1 MTASQSS
8 TKREAE
14 RALTAAPATHW
25 PGTCTLTNRDADPWW
40 QVGLSGTWDVTA
52 IRLTSI
58 DASIDDRDHLHH
70 VDVFVGNTKCAS
82 DISVGRAATKL
93 IPCVGTG
100 NSIKVQ
106 HHQMVNTTEAIM
118 VNTTKSLTLC
128 GFAAMGT
135 KGAPGALKAAVE
147 ARAAAAKAKA
157 AAAEAKA
164 AKAKAK
170 AKAAKAKAAA
180 KRAAEPKGKGG
191 DPKGSTGGPTQ
202 PPTQPPTQ
210 SWHAKTVQKFFNET
224 WQELLPQY
232 QTRMRS
238 EIDRRVKLSMANAL
252 FWAVQKAYPVA
263 FKIAKAK
270 AGSVW
275 GSKLS
280 ALKRHV
286 KGSLRKELA
295 SSILTRQTQKWT
307 SELTLDMHKRL
318 TQICNAKA
326 LLRAEE
332 ASLQRAA
339 TKIEETSSQTIST
352 NRTNSVNPR
361 SPPQSQLLQ

>member
-1 MTASQSS
+1 
-8 TKREAE
+8 
-14 RALTAAPATHW
+14 
-25 PGTCTLTNRDADPWW
+25 
-40 QVGLSGTWDVTA
+40 
-52 IRLTSI
+52 
-58 DASIDDRDHLHH
+58 
-70 VDVFVGNTKCAS
+70 
-82 DISVGRAATKL
+82 
-93 IPCVGTG
+93 
-100 NSIKVQ
+100 
-106 HHQMVNTTEAIM
+106 MV
-118 VNTTKSLTLC
+118 K
-128 GFAAMGT
+128 
-135 KGAPGALKAAVE
+135 
-147 ARAAAAKAKA
+147 
-157 AAAEAKA
+157 
-164 AKAKAK
+164 
-170 AKAAKAKAAA
+170 
-180 KRAAEPKGKGG
+180 
-191 DPKGSTGGPTQ
+191 
-202 PPTQPPTQ
+202 
-210 SWHAKTVQKFFNET
+210 KFFNET
-224 WQELLPQY
+224 WQELLPEY

-339 TKIEETSSQTIST
+339 TKIKEASSQTNST
-352 NRTNSVNPR
+352 NKTNSVDPR
-361 SPPQSQLLQ
+361 SPLPAPEPIA